1 MGAEWGVQRGNPTAG
16 VWGVPTISLEV
27 SPAHWGK
34 AGGGMSSAQSTGGAI
49 GSRPPWTREGKGE
62 TTMGGFTRAQVQL
75 LVIGAVAML
84 LPLCFIIVIL
94 AINFGGSQ

>member
-1 MGAEWGVQRGNPTAG
+1 
-16 VWGVPTISLEV
+16 
-27 SPAHWGK
+27 
-34 AGGGMSSAQSTGGAI
+34 
-49 GSRPPWTREGKGE
+49 
-62 TTMGGFTRAQVQL
+62 MGGFTRAQVQL